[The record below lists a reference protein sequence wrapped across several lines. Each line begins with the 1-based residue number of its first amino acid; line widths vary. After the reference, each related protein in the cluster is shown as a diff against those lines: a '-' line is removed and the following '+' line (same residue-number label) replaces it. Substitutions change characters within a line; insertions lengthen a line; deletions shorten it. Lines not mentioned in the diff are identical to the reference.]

1 MQLCDVVKVVG
12 TSQLKDFPWGALV
25 VDLMNSFLV
34 EDQMLTLQSDGEAL
48 SAAIG
53 SLAQEQQMFLLAAT
67 VDTKRIKLTVPAQAP
82 PDTPPLP
89 DTIDVMKEKNNRL
102 FNMGSLAFM
111 ALLTIA
117 ALLMFNDIHPE
128 EKLTFENAKD
138 YLLVLVDMFKAYLG
152 LQSGS

>member
-12 TSQLKDFPWGALV
+12 SSQLQDFPWGALV

-34 EDQMLTLQSDGEAL
+34 DDQLLTLQSDGSAL

-53 SLAQEQQMFLLAAT
+53 SLPQEQQTFLLAAT
-67 VDTKRIKLTVPAQAP
+67 VDTKRIKLTVPSVAP

-89 DTIDVMKEKNNRL
+89 DTIDVVKEKNNRL

-111 ALLTIA
+111 GFLTIV
-117 ALLMFNDIHPE
+117 ALMLFSNISPE
-128 EKLTFENAKD
+128 EKITFENAKD
-138 YLLVLVDMFKAYLG
+138 YLMVLVDMFKTYLG
-152 LQSGS
+152 IQSGS